1 MSDLSESIKYY
12 RRLNDLTQAELAEHL
27 NVKPTAVS
35 AWELGRNKPLMDK
48 IEMMSQLFNIS
59 KSELLGEAQ
68 GDHNVFSIFN
78 QLNAPRQQNV
88 YRYVKE
94 QLEEQNNAE
103 QHKKGDQ
110 KL

>member
-12 RRLNDLTQAELAEHL
+12 RKLNNLTQAELAEHL

-48 IEMMSQLFNIS
+48 IELMSQLFNIS
-59 KSELLGEAQ
+59 KSELLGETQ
-68 GDHNVFSIFN
+68 DDHNILFIFN

-88 YRYVKE
+88 YHYAKD
-94 QLEEQNNAE
+94 QLEEQNKAGEFDNE
-103 QHKKGDQ
+103 EG
-110 KL
+110 